1 MSKDQEREVGVAL
14 FMDIAARNGV
24 TPPSDTDYHI
34 DQVLAGN
41 AVDPANIRIAEDR
54 AMQSS
59 FHGENGGNV
68 IYPLIPFD
76 ESMDTV
82 DAEVLNAQADK
93 AEAAYNHFAP
103 GVQPTRKVDLKL
115 YQFPAEYEALGEFL
129 EESEGEITPE
139 IQELLD
145 NLKGDLETKV
155 DNIVR
160 LIRQKNLFAQARWDQ
175 STAHLNAGNVYRK
188 AGIKL
193 EEYLAN
199 VLYALGKY
207 EIETPSA
214 HVVLNDNP
222 VTDNPTVWLSPSPQC
237 QDIQDSC
244 PAPYSAESEIGWCV
258 DQINQRTMLME
269 ARKAEAKRLSELAA
283 EDEKLIGELK
293 QGIMD
298 TLRGHGTTKLETGTW
313 KVRIQRN
320 GLPSIAVQD
329 TEDLSA
335 LMELGYAYQPDPVI
349 PPVAIDTKKVRED
362 WKAAGSPE
370 VWVPWSGEPTE
381 YFGLTSVPLKTP
393 RLEVKLGSHLRLK

>member
-1 MSKDQEREVGVAL
+1 MAIEFNRDFIEA
-14 FMDIAARNGV
+14 
-24 TPPSDTDYHI
+24 
-34 DQVLAGN
+34 
-41 AVDPANIRIAEDR
+41 
-54 AMQSS
+54 
-59 FHGENGGNV
+59 
-68 IYPLIPFD
+68 
-76 ESMDTV
+76 
-82 DAEVLNAQADK
+82 AEV
-93 AEAAYNHFAP
+93 EAVFGINDVPLEAYDHFGP
-103 GVQPTRKVDLKL
+103 QVQPTRKVDLKL

-139 IQELLD
+139 IRELLD

-160 LIRQKNLFAQARWDQ
+160 LIRQKNLFAQARWNQ
-175 STAHLNAGNVYRK
+175 STAHLNAGNVYRN

-214 HVVLNDNP
+214 HIVLNDNP
-222 VTDNPTVWLSPSPQC
+222 LTGNPTILLIPQPQC
-237 QDIQDSC
+237 QDMPESYSPDDH
-244 PAPYSAESEIGWCV
+244 SAEKEVGWCV

-269 ARKAEAKRLSELAA
+269 ARKAEANRLSELAA

-298 TLRGHGTTKLETGTW
+298 TLRGHGTTKLETGTF

-370 VWVPWSGEPTE
+370 VWVPWAGETVTGDPFSDE
-381 YFGLTSVPLKTP
+381 KMP